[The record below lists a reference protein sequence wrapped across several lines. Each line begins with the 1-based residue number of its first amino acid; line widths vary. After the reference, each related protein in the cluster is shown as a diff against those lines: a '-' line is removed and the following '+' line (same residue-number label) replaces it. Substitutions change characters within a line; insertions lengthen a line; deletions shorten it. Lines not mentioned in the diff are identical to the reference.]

1 MQNPEPH
8 RRRRLILV
16 KRNII
21 KLFSLILL
29 YNDNTGENGRSAPQ
43 TSSRAAGGNLKQTC
57 MAAPSK
63 ALRRRVAMRA
73 RGIRV
78 RYMHKMVRM
87 ALLGTVNLAGM
98 VGRSA
103 RL

>member
-16 KRNII
+16 KRNIVNP
-21 KLFSLILL
+21 FRLILL
-29 YNDNTGENGRSAPQ
+29 HNDNTRENGRSAPQ
-43 TSSRAAGGNLKQTC
+43 TSSRATGGKLKQTC
-57 MAAPSK
+57 GAAPSK
-63 ALRRRVAMRA
+63 ALRRKVAPRA
-73 RGIRV
+73 RGIRL
-78 RYMHKMVRM
+78 RCMHKMVRM
-87 ALLGTVNLAGM
+87 ALLGMVNLAGM

>member
-1 MQNPEPH
+1 M
-8 RRRRLILV
+8 
-16 KRNII
+16 I

-29 YNDNTGENGRSAPQ
+29 YNDNTRNNGCSAPQ
-43 TSSRAAGGNLKQTC
+43 TSSRATGENLKQTC
-57 MAAPSK
+57 MGAPSK
-63 ALRRRVAMRA
+63 ALRRRVAPRA

-78 RYMHKMVRM
+78 RCIHKMVRV
-87 ALLGTVNLAGM
+87 ALSGTVNLAGM